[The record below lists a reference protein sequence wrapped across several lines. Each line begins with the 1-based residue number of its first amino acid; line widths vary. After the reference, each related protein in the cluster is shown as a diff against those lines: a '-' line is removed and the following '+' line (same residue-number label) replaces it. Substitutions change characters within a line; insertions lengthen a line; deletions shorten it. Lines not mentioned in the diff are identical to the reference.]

1 MLTDS
6 VIHNTFHSKDIITVD
21 PSRCLPMRFRG
32 HRCKECVKHCRREAI
47 SFEPSLSVQ
56 HTRCTG
62 CMLCTACCPSGALI
76 ANGTNFLALLARLQQ
91 LSKPVIACHHYPD
104 LQAHEKTGCLGW
116 LGEEALIVLVV
127 NLSSP
132 LQLNLIRCQDCPN
145 GFIVEVLKRNL
156 ESVAAK
162 TGMNLSEKIFCVED
176 KAVLDYQERAHNR
189 RNFFGALKNRM
200 AREVLEV
207 IDSGSPPK
215 KGLAYNQKKLPVKRI
230 LLNDV
235 LSNVSGKISE
245 NILTNYYYDAI
256 INEHCDAC
264 AVCVAVCPTGALYI
278 NGKQHAGN
286 DLIFD
291 PSRCHGCELC
301 TASCRK
307 SAIRIK
313 EFHGE
318 ATH

>member
-6 VIHNTFHSKDIITVD
+6 VVHNMFHSKGIIRAD

-32 HRCKECVKHCRREAI
+32 HHCHECVKHCRSEAI
-47 SFEPSLSVQ
+47 SFEPSLAVD

-62 CMLCTACCPSGALI
+62 CMLCTSACPSEALRI
-76 ANGTNFLALLARLQQ
+76 DRMNLSALLARLQQ
-91 LSKPVIACHHYPD
+91 LSEPVITCHHYPD
-104 LQAHEKTGCLGW
+104 LQAHEKTACLGW

-132 LQLNLIRCQDCPN
+132 LQLNLIRCQDCSN
-145 GFIVEVLKRNL
+145 GFIVEALKRNL
-156 ESVAAK
+156 EAIATK
-162 TGMNLSEKIFCVED
+162 TGMDLSEKIICVED

-200 AREVLEV
+200 AREVVEV

-215 KGLAYNQKKLPVKRI
+215 KGLAYNRKKLPVKRT
-230 LLNDV
+230 LLNDA
-235 LSNVSGKISE
+235 LSNISGEIRE
-245 NILTNYYYDAI
+245 NILTNYYYDTI
-256 INEHCDAC
+256 LNEHCDLC
-264 AVCVAVCPTGALYI
+264 ATCVAVCPTGALCI
-278 NGKQHAGN
+278 GKKQTG
-286 DLIFD
+286 DGMVFD

-301 TASCRK
+301 SESCRK
-307 SAIRIK
+307 NAIRIR